1 MAQLSGNGPIA
12 GPHPTSVNSTVAQI
26 AVGTRMRDTAGNE
39 YVYAKLA
46 ETLTAGQWVLL
57 RTPEAATRVATTSA
71 GPIGI
76 VTCSSTSV
84 DYVWVQIY
92 GDYATAQI
100 SNSEATSAF
109 RLLAPTGATTEAAL
123 AASTTDDVANLVH
136 GAWIT
141 AAASTDTT
149 NSSSAHSGVTVA
161 VRLNYPQVLNIS
173 VATTPGTS

>member
-1 MAQLSGNGPIA
+1 MAELSAQGPVLGA
-12 GPHPTSVNSTVAQI
+12 HATSVASSDVAV
-26 AVGTRMRDTAGNE
+26 AVGTRMRDKDGNE
-39 YVYAKLA
+39 YIYCTFG
-46 ETLTAGQWVLL
+46 ETLTAGQWVYIRQPSAVL
-57 RTPEAATRVATTSA
+57 RVATTST

-76 VTCSSTSV
+76 VCASVTST
-84 DYVWVQIY
+84 DNGWVQIY

-123 AASTTDDVANLVH
+123 AASSTDDVANLVH

-149 NSSSAHSGVTVA
+149 GSSSAHSGITVA

-173 VATTPGTS
+173 VNTSPGST

>member
-1 MAQLSGNGPIA
+1 MAELSANGPSLA
-12 GPHPTSVNSTVAQI
+12 AHATSLASSDVAV
-26 AVGTRMRDTAGNE
+26 APGTRMRDKDGNE
-39 YVYAKLA
+39 YIYVTYA
-46 ETLTAGQWVLL
+46 ETLTAGQWIGL
-57 RTPEAATRVATTSA
+57 RTPSAATRVTTTYA

-76 VTCSSTSV
+76 VTANATST
-84 DYVWVQIY
+84 DNGWVQVY

-123 AASTTDDVANLVH
+123 AASSTDDVANLVH

-149 NSSSAHSGVTVA
+149 GSSSAHTGITVA
-161 VRLNYPQVLNIS
+161 VRLNYPQVHNIS
-173 VATTPGTS
+173 VNTTPGSS

>member
-1 MAQLSGNGPIA
+1 MAQLSAQGPVA
-12 GPHPTSVNSTVAQI
+12 GPHPTSVNSTVAGVT
-26 AVGTRMRDTAGNE
+26 VGTRMRDTEGNE
-39 YVYAKLA
+39 YIYVKLG

-57 RTPEAATRVATTSA
+57 RTPSAATRVATTSA

-76 VTCSSTSV
+76 VTCNSTSV
-84 DYVWVQIY
+84 DYCWVQIY

-123 AASTTDDVANLVH
+123 SASSTDDVANIVV

-161 VRLNYPQVLNIS
+161 VRLNYPQVQNTS
-173 VATTPGTS
+173 FNTTPGTS

>member
-1 MAQLSGNGPIA
+1 MAELSAQGPILGSQA
-12 GPHPTSVNSTVAQI
+12 TSVATTDALL
-26 AVGTRMRDTAGNE
+26 AVGTRMRDKDGNE
-39 YVYAKLA
+39 YIYVGFG
-46 ETLTAGQWVLL
+46 ETLTAGQWVVL
-57 RTPEAATRVATTSA
+57 RTLSSVTRVATATA

-76 VTCSSTSV
+76 VCASVTSL
-84 DYVWVQIY
+84 DNGWVQIY

-123 AASTTDDVANLVH
+123 AASSTDDVANLVH

-161 VRLNYPQVLNIS
+161 VRLNYPQLHNIS
-173 VATTPGTS
+173 VNTTPGSS

>member
-1 MAQLSGNGPIA
+1 MAQLSAQGPIA
-12 GPHPTSVNSTVAQI
+12 GAHATSANSTVAGHV
-26 AVGTRMRDTAGNE
+26 VGTRMRDADGNE
-39 YVYAKLA
+39 YIYVKLA

-57 RTPEAATRVATTSA
+57 RTPGAVTRVANATA

-76 VTCSSTSV
+76 VTCNSTSV
-84 DYVWVQIY
+84 DYCWVQIY

-123 AASTTDDVANLVH
+123 AASSTDDVANIVVN
-136 GAWIT
+136 AWIT

-149 NSSSAHSGVTVA
+149 GSSSAHSGITVA
-161 VRLNYPQVLNIS
+161 VRLNYPSLQNTS
-173 VATTPGTS
+173 VNTTPGSS

>member
-1 MAQLSGNGPIA
+1 MAQLSAQGPIL
-12 GPHPTSVNSTVAQI
+12 GPHPTSANSTVAGVP
-26 AVGTRMRDTAGNE
+26 VGTRMRDDSGNE
-39 YVYAKLA
+39 YVYVKLA

-57 RTPEAATRVATTSA
+57 RTPSAVTRVANATA

-76 VTCSSTSV
+76 VTCNSTSV
-84 DYVWVQIY
+84 DYCWVQIY
-92 GDYATAQI
+92 GDYPTAQI

-123 AASTTDDVANLVH
+123 AASSTDDAANIVH

-173 VATTPGTS
+173 VNTTPGTS